1 MGEMRKIT
9 VEVPEDLI
17 ASVQAGAGTGVTE
30 TVRQALEL
38 MRQRQA
44 LQRLR
49 ALRGKVQFG
58 VDLMALRQA
67 EV

>member
-1 MGEMRKIT
+1 MRKIT

-38 MRQRQA
+38 MRQRQI
-44 LQRLR
+44 QNRLR
-49 ALRGKVQFG
+49 KLRGKVTFSMTL
-58 VDLMALRQA
+58 DELRYDR
-67 EV
+67 E